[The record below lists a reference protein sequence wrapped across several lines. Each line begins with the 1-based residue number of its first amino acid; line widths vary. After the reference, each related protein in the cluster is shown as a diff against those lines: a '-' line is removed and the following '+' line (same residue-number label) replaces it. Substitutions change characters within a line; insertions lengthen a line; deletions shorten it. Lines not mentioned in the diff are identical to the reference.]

1 MLVREYLAHRG
12 GMEGGG
18 EGGAKGEMGGLF
30 TLKENTLYCILE

>member
-18 EGGAKGEMGGLF
+18 KGGLKERWGGLF